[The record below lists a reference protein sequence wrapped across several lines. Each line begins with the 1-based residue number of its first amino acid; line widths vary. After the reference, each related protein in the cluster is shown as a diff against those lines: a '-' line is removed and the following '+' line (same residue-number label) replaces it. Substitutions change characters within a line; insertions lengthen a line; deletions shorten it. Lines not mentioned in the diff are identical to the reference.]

1 MSAAEPGDRLPSS
14 IGGLL
19 GFAFAAF
26 AERAPLYVLL
36 ALGAFIAAGITEYAL
51 PMAAEA
57 TPHGLFRG
65 IVLTLVQ
72 IFADA
77 LVIAAVALGV
87 AARVAGE
94 PVATRTVAGAAI
106 ERWLPVIGV
115 TAMAQLFVLQTVL
128 FSGLTRPPEPRA
140 LVVATAPLTWLLWGM
155 LSLTGPIVA
164 LTRDRLAV
172 ITGFA
177 RAFTLSLRRE
187 NLLRLGVLSLISLV
201 PSVLQ
206 ALALPVLVQ
215 HHALRP
221 DFWANIPIDALTV
234 GPLAALQTAF
244 ALDFA
249 RRAGELQTP
258 PQ

>member
-1 MSAAEPGDRLPSS
+1 VTPAEPADRLPPS
-14 IGGLL
+14 IGGLI
-19 GFAFAAF
+19 GFAGAAF

-36 ALGAFIAAGITEYAL
+36 AMGAFIAAGITEYAL
-51 PMAAEA
+51 PVAAET

-115 TAMAQLFVLQTVL
+115 TTIAQLFVLQTFL
-128 FSGLTRPPEPRA
+128 FSGLVRPPEPRA

-172 ITGFA
+172 LAGFA

-187 NLLRLGVLSLISLV
+187 NLVRLAVLSLISV
-201 PSVLQ
+201 TPSVLQ
-206 ALALPVLVQ
+206 AVALPVLVQ
-215 HHALRP
+215 HHAIRP

-234 GPLAALQTAF
+234 GPLAAVQTVF

-249 RRAGELQTP
+249 RRAGQRETP